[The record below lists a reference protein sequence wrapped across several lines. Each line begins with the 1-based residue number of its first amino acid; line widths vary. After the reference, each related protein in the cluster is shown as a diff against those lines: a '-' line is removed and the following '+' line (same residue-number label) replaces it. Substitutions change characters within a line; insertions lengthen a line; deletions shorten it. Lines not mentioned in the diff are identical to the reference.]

1 MKSVN
6 VAVVGVGHLGKIHAR
21 ILSGLAQFNLVG
33 LVDPVPE
40 CLAQATA
47 AYQVPGFSHPRELHG
62 RIDAAIVA
70 TPTRY
75 HHQIARELIA
85 DGVHLLIE
93 KPIASNYAEA
103 CELVDLARRQGTVLQ
118 VGHVERF
125 NPAFAA
131 ALPHLG
137 APKYLTAV
145 RRSGFSFRSTDIGVV
160 LDLMIHD
167 IDLVLSLVRSPL
179 RNVEALGLAL
189 FGQHEDVANAR
200 LAFENGC
207 IAELSASRASR
218 QPARTMDIWSSRAL
232 ASLDFT
238 SRTVAVVRP
247 NETILR
253 REFDVEQ
260 LTMTERSAL
269 KDRLLNDYLPIEEM
283 TIEPRDA
290 ITAELNDFAESIQTG
305 RAPQVTGEAG
315 RDAVDVAE
323 RVLSKIARHAW
334 DGTPDGPIGPHVAP
348 VRQII
353 PGPHWHRKPSAAP
366 HNRREAG

>member
-1 MKSVN
+1 MKPLN

-21 ILSGLAQFNLVG
+21 ILAGLPQFSLVG
-33 LVDPVPE
+33 LVDPVADN
-40 CLAQATA
+40 LAQATTT
-47 AYQVPGFSHPRELHG
+47 YGVPGFREPRELRG
-62 RIDAAIVA
+62 KVDAAVIA
-70 TPTRY
+70 TPTRF
-75 HHQIARELIA
+75 HHMVAGELIEQ
-85 DGVHLLIE
+85 GIHLLIE
-93 KPIASNYAEA
+93 KPLASTYAQA

-137 APKYLTAV
+137 PPKYVTAV

-160 LDLMIHD
+160 MDLMIHD

-179 RNVEALGLAL
+179 RHVEAIGLAL

-207 IAELSASRASR
+207 VVELNASRASR
-218 QPARTMDIWSSRAL
+218 LPARTMDIWSGRAL

-238 SRTVAVVRP
+238 TRTVSLVRP
-247 NETILR
+247 SEAITR
-253 REFDVEQ
+253 RELDI
-260 LTMTERSAL
+260 ERLSMAERMAL
-269 KDRLLNDYLPIEEM
+269 KDQLLADHLPIEQM

-290 ITAELNDFAESIQTG
+290 ITAELVDFADSIQAG
-305 RAPQVTGEAG
+305 RMPQVPGEAG

-323 RVLSKIARHAW
+323 RIMAKMARHAW
-334 DGTPDGPIGPHVAP
+334 DGTPEGPVGPTVAP

-353 PGPHWHRKPSAAP
+353 PGPHWGRKPATSP
-366 HNRREAG
+366 VERREAG